1 MQGLQSGCNFQESD
15 IVIIKYL
22 KVPRKSKSYSEH
34 FYQTIMDESVLPI
47 NNIWISES
55 SGRSGIY
62 VGILYGQQNNDLR
75 FKALKDGWKHKDY

>member
-1 MQGLQSGCNFQESD
+1 
-15 IVIIKYL
+15 
-22 KVPRKSKSYSEH
+22 
-34 FYQTIMDESVLPI
+34 MDESVLPI